1 MSGPDPLPP
10 IPWPGWFGALE
21 GALVDALERVANLT
35 VLQGVVAGVN
45 PALSTVNCGNII
57 DAARDRLNGTNPN
70 AAAPAGRDGSFQAI
84 EGRFNTTLNW
94 NSNFQAAFDAVQ
106 NGGHGTMA
114 VVGIQYANN
123 GGSHVVLMAN
133 QNGTVGII
141 EGQNWGGT
149 NPQEVVTDAARANT
163 RYGAGSNIG
172 WGIVGP

>member
-21 GALVDALERVANLT
+21 GAMVDATERAANLA

-45 PALSTVNCGNII
+45 PGASTINCGNII
-57 DAARDRLNGTNPN
+57 DAARARLDGSNPN
-70 AAAPAGRDGSFQAI
+70 AAAPTTRDGSFQAI
-84 EGRFNTTLNW
+84 EGRFNTTLTW
-94 NSNFQAAFDAVQ
+94 GSNFQAAFDAVQ

-114 VVGIQYANN
+114 VVGIQYAG

-133 QNGTVGII
+133 QNGTVGIV

-149 NPQEVVTDAARANT
+149 NPQEVVTDANRANT
-163 RYGAGSNIG
+163 RYGANSNVG
-172 WGIVGP
+172 WGLVGP

>member
-1 MSGPDPLPP
+1 M
-10 IPWPGWFGALE
+10 
-21 GALVDALERVANLT
+21 VDAAERAANLA

-45 PALSTVNCGNII
+45 PAASVINCGNII

-70 AAAPAGRDGSFQAI
+70 AAAGAGRDGSFTAI

-94 NSNFQAAFDAVQ
+94 NGNFQAAFDAVQ

-114 VVGIQYANN
+114 VVGIQYAG

-141 EGQNWGGT
+141 EGRTGAPETRRRSSPTPPAPTPATAPAAASGGL
-149 NPQEVVTDAARANT
+149 
-163 RYGAGSNIG
+163 
-172 WGIVGP
+172 VGP